1 MVPKIRRFLC
11 AFVIAAHSLFL
22 CACVWAAGDDAS
34 SDDEQ
39 PDSFCLLVDTVAVLF
54 PEIPTFSDS
63 VLADVSRLLSA
74 KDSSAVVALLDSACV
89 RLVETAQQDSA
100 FVAEEYSQELV
111 AFLDSNRYEFSL
123 LHIDI
128 ERIRRTLKQLL
139 P

>member
-1 MVPKIRRFLC
+1 MVSRLRRFFC
-11 AFVIAAHSLFL
+11 ASVIAVHSLLL
-22 CACVWAAGDDAS
+22 CTCMWAPGNDGG

-74 KDSSAVVALLDSACV
+74 KDSSAVVSLLDSACV